1 MTHQE
6 QPATPQAPELSTPV
20 LDRAEQVY
28 QAMKKNRK
36 KFIKNYQGEAERV
49 MRGAAINIAKKQV
62 KTMNN
67 ERLKEIIKKQLSVNE
82 EFPDLTG
89 DNEVTYADVLKGR
102 GVKLKEDDMCEGC
115 GTEMDYEGE
124 MAKSELYNL
133 IKNATELF
141 NMLDENTQ
149 LEAWVQ
155 SKLTKANDYLE
166 SVSQYLATQDVPTQ
180 PHQMDEEVYYLDK

>member
-1 MTHQE
+1 MPHQDK
-6 QPATPQAPELSTPV
+6 APEISVPV
-20 LDRAEQVY
+20 EDRAEQVY
-28 QAMKKNRK
+28 QAMKKNKK

-67 ERLKEIIKKQLSVNE
+67 ERLKEIIKKKLSVNE

-89 DNEVTYADVLKGR
+89 DGKTTYADVLKGR

-166 SVSQYLATQDVPTQ
+166 SVSQYLTSQNLPTQ